1 MNLQLILV
9 VLLNQKADR
18 YSATKKKS
26 LVDKAV
32 PTQVLLAKNL
42 NKEGV
47 MSIAT
52 KVAIQMNCKIG
63 GAPWS
68 MQMPLGGH
76 TVVGFDVCHDA
87 RSKGKSYGD
96 IVASLNEAM
105 THYFSAVSHHTTGEE
120 SSNDLALNVVKALH
134 CYKRHNKIL
143 PSHIIIYRD
152 GVGDGQIPY
161 VFSHEVQHVARAV
174 QEIYRGPV
182 KLAVVLVTEKIN
194 TRLFNISQNPRP
206 GVGSTHSGSYILRMS
221 QHRTAV
227 FDKSF
232 HVMACRLWNALPQT
246 ITSIDRHSQFVA
258 KLKDMYLEWLDEA
271 GPEVN
276 EITERI
282 DNYDKIDDIDLETSL
297 TVAAEAGSP
306 LLADNIKICKA
317 YKKETR
323 TC

>member
-1 MNLQLILV
+1 MARVKKELKDWNLKLSDKLVEVPARQLEIEKIVLGNNTLTSAGEECNWTRHLRSNPMVLMPKDALSRWVIIFPGKVGRDAEAFVTTLIAAGKGMKFFITRPEYMEIRDDRTQSYHESLDQAISHMNPQLILV

-18 YSATKKKS
+18 YSAIKKKS

-32 PTQVLLAKNL
+32 ATQVLLAKNL

-134 CYKRHNKIL
+134 CYKRHNKTL
-143 PSHIIIYRD
+143 PSHIVIYRD

-182 KLAVVLVTEKIN
+182 KLAVVLLN
-194 TRLFNISQNPRP
+194 
-206 GVGSTHSGSYILRMS
+206 YM
-221 QHRTAV
+221 
-227 FDKSF
+227 
-232 HVMACRLWNALPQT
+232 
-246 ITSIDRHSQFVA
+246 
-258 KLKDMYLEWLDEA
+258 
-271 GPEVN
+271 VN
-276 EITERI
+276 
-282 DNYDKIDDIDLETSL
+282 
-297 TVAAEAGSP
+297 
-306 LLADNIKICKA
+306 
-317 YKKETR
+317 
-323 TC
+323 